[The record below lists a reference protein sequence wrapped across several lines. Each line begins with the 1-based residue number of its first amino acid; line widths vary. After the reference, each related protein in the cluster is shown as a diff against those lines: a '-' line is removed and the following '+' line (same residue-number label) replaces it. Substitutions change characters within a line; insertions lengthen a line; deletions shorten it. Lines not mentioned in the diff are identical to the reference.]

1 MQSRRSHGFSVW
13 KHPILFGFLTL
24 LSAALSACTSVPFVN
39 ILSLHQSQD
48 HLYIVVKPDDKH
60 SGYIKVLDLKT
71 NQVTDT
77 IAIKQAGKSDI
88 TALFPDKDSL
98 NAFVRDG
105 QSRMYLYE
113 VLKEAT
119 EEGARVRKLGMISPY
134 ASLFSGADQDFF
146 YAVSTADKKGNGV
159 LISGIRYDKML
170 KGQMVNHFNENPNLV
185 VISISE
191 DADSYWYLCLER
203 RVVGIFSSI
212 GELSGRMVLVKR
224 SKGAKEYTQ
233 FDYTAEPLR
242 SVYGAGDDKAI
253 WVFATTDVK
262 DGRGSYT
269 DHAVI
274 KFSKADQKF
283 EKHPLPMP
291 MIPFP
296 HQWLVKESDHLWALG
311 YDNRII
317 RISKKDYTYVATA
330 MPRHFRTYN
339 STNKTLVFLSTDD
352 SLFVGAYD
360 FKNKVYKGTT
370 ELPTP
375 YVLRFSKSDMK
386 YEQILVK
393 PTTQEALK
401 TGAANMCLGVYRGC
415 WLEPTSKYE
424 RHNFR

>member
-146 YAVSTADKKGNGV
+146 YAVSTADKKGGT
-159 LISGIRYDKML
+159 G
-170 KGQMVNHFNENPNLV
+170 
-185 VISISE
+185 
-191 DADSYWYLCLER
+191 C
-203 RVVGIFSSI
+203 SS
-212 GELSGRMVLVKR
+212 
-224 SKGAKEYTQ
+224 A
-233 FDYTAEPLR
+233 
-242 SVYGAGDDKAI
+242 
-253 WVFATTDVK
+253 
-262 DGRGSYT
+262 
-269 DHAVI
+269 
-274 KFSKADQKF
+274 
-283 EKHPLPMP
+283 
-291 MIPFP
+291 
-296 HQWLVKESDHLWALG
+296 G
-311 YDNRII
+311 YDTI
-317 RISKKDYTYVATA
+317 K
-330 MPRHFRTYN
+330 
-339 STNKTLVFLSTDD
+339 
-352 SLFVGAYD
+352 
-360 FKNKVYKGTT
+360 
-370 ELPTP
+370 
-375 YVLRFSKSDMK
+375 
-386 YEQILVK
+386 
-393 PTTQEALK
+393 
-401 TGAANMCLGVYRGC
+401 C
-415 WLEPTSKYE
+415 
-424 RHNFR
+424 